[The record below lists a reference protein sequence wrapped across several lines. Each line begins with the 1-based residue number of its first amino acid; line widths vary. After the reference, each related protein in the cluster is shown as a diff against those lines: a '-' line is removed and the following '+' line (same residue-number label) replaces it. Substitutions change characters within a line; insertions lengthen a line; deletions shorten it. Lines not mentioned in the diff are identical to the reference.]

1 MSGQDLESKG
11 SDSPRSR
18 RNWDAL
24 AAIIA
29 SFIGFLALLVAGYTA
44 YIQRY
49 TADIQ
54 AEQVRAQVWPNLI
67 AGNDDDQFSI
77 MVYNKG
83 VGPAI
88 VRSAQVWVNGKPQP
102 DWRHVLDALGL
113 EHHFTYSQATINP
126 TVMSAGDTVPA
137 IKFKDKDVYQR
148 FRAAALRRHLT
159 IAICYCSTLG
169 ECWRYRDEHLVGFK
183 EGVVQTTQLAQC
195 PRLPASEVF
204 NN

>member
-1 MSGQDLESKG
+1 MSGPDQESRG
-11 SDSPRSR
+11 PTPPRPR

-54 AEQVRAQVWPNLI
+54 AEQVRAQVWPSLI
-67 AGNDDDQFSI
+67 AGNDDDQLGI
-77 MVYNKG
+77 MLYNKG

-88 VRSAQVWVNGKPQP
+88 VRSAQIWVDGKPQP

-113 EHHFTYSQATINP
+113 QHHFTYSQATINP
-126 TVMSAGDTVPA
+126 TVMSPGDTVPA
-137 IKFKDKDVYQR
+137 IKFADKEVYQR
-148 FRAAALRRHLT
+148 FRAAALRQHMT

-169 ECWRYRDEHLVGFK
+169 ECWRYRDEHLVGYK
-183 EGVVQTTQLAQC
+183 EGVVQTTPLAHC
-195 PRLPASEVF
+195 PRLPPAEVF

>member
-1 MSGQDLESKG
+1 MTEPLPPSDG
-11 SDSPRSR
+11 SASSTPRG
-18 RNWDAL
+18 RNWNAL
-24 AAIIA
+24 SAIIA
-29 SFIGFLALLVAGYTA
+29 SLIGLLALCVSGYTA
-44 YIQRY
+44 YIQR
-49 TADIQ
+49 
-54 AEQVRAQVWPNLI
+54 EQVRAQVWPNLI

-88 VRSAQVWVNGKPQP
+88 VRSAQIWVDGKPQS

-148 FRAAALRRHLT
+148 FRAAALRQHLT

-183 EGVVQTTQLAQC
+183 EGVVQTTPLAQC